1 MAELLV
7 TADAALV
14 EATFS
19 SAVPGEFAPLIGLA
33 VGRAGVRVIADCAVA
48 GVVAEVVHQIGQV
61 GLRVS
66 QEFNCL
72 WTTFDFGREWNNNS
86 DPLSTFHP
94 LLNMMSLMP
103 CISVMQSSSL

>member
-7 TADAALV
+7 TADATFV

-19 SAVPGEFAPLIGLA
+19 GAVPGELAPLIGLA
-33 VGRAGVRVIADCAVA
+33 VGRAGVRVIADRAVT

-72 WTTFDFGREWNNNS
+72 WCG
-86 DPLSTFHP
+86 LHSTLDENGIPVLVLYQCFIP
-94 LLNMMSLMP
+94 Y
-103 CISVMQSSSL
+103 